1 MRIGFDVSALVKEA
15 AGIGQCIINIIQ
27 NIMEIDREN
36 EYFLFTYD
44 KIKLPFSLKENWR
57 IVDYG
62 GAKHQQIRFF
72 TALPQI
78 LKKMKI
84 DVFFGTRHYLPP
96 FNANI
101 RYVALVHDLIPLRM
115 PELFT
120 KKHSQRFKIFTSI
133 CKRQADSYIA
143 VSEATKAD
151 ILHYMKVP
159 EEKIQVIYEGANPN
173 FTPERDEAGIK
184 ETMERFGIEGNYLLC
199 LSTVEPRKNML
210 RTIQAYE
217 QYVLKNELPYKLVIV
232 GGNGWNNGEIYDY
245 VKDHDL
251 SSHVL
256 FTGYV
261 SNEDVKNIYANATLF
276 IYASLYEGF
285 GIPVLEAM
293 QSGVPVITSNVSSM
307 PEVAG
312 DACLLVDPYQTD
324 EIKNAIIKIL
334 DSETLQAEMRE
345 KGITQA
351 KKFSWRK
358 CSEAVHKHLLYGPE
372 AKDSLS

>member
-15 AGIGQCIINIIQ
+15 AGIGQCIINIIK

-44 KIKLPFSLKENWR
+44 KIRLPFFLKDNWS

-62 GAKHQQIRFF
+62 GAGHQQIRYF

-84 DVFFGTRHYLPP
+84 EVFFGTRHYLPP
-96 FNANI
+96 FNRKI

-120 KKHSQRFKIFTSI
+120 KKHLQRFKIFTSI
-133 CKRQADSYIA
+133 CRHQADSYIA

-159 EEKIQVIYEGANPN
+159 EEKIQVIYEGANPD

-184 ETMERFGIEGNYLLC
+184 ETMERFGIESPYLLC

-217 QYVLKNELPYKLVIV
+217 QYVLKNDLPYKLVIV
-232 GGNGWNNGEIYDY
+232 GGKGWNNGEIYDY
-245 VKDHDL
+245 VNEHHL
-251 SSHVL
+251 NGYVL

-312 DACLLVDPYQTD
+312 DACILVDPYQTED
-324 EIKNAIIKIL
+324 IKNAIIKVL
-334 DSETLQAEMRE
+334 DSEKLQAEMKE
-345 KGITQA
+345 KGIARA
-351 KKFSWRK
+351 KKFSWRQ
-358 CSEAVHKHLLYGPE
+358 CGEEVHKHLLYGPE
-372 AKDSLS
+372 SRH